1 MRAAGLTPLSVV
13 PELYPMTGHLLHKTL
28 TPLHP
33 FHREFHAHE
42 VVRESRK
49 VWRLILRSPHW
60 NEIRKSVAMI
70 AGGER
75 SRASSVDL
83 THDAISAIV
92 PGTIEYEKLTSLCRS
107 LISWRTG
114 PYQLGELYLDTEW
127 RSHMKWDRISPMI
140 PRKPNMRVADVG
152 CSNGYF
158 LHKLSLLNPEIAIGF
173 DPVERCWLQFALLQA
188 ILQTPNLAFV
198 PMGVLSLNAFPQF
211 FDFISCMGVIYH
223 QRDQA
228 LAVRRLYDATRS
240 GGHVLLESLVV
251 PHDEPLTISP
261 PNRYAKMRNA
271 WTIPSAASLETLFGA
286 AGFKDVEVRS
296 FGPLNTEEQR
306 STTFAPYE
314 SLSDF
319 LDPSDPT
326 TTVEGHPAPHTAAV
340 IGRK

>member
-1 MRAAGLTPLSVV
+1 MTRHPLR
-13 PELYPMTGHLLHKTL
+13 TTL
-28 TPLHP
+28 SPLHP

-42 VVRESRK
+42 VLRESRK
-49 VWRLILRSPHW
+49 VWRLIFRSPHW
-60 NEIRKSVAMI
+60 NEIRKSVSMI
-70 AGGER
+70 ASEEGC
-75 SRASSVDL
+75 RASSLDL
-83 THDAISAIV
+83 TRDTISARV
-92 PGTIEYEKLTSLCRS
+92 SGTIDCEKLTSLCRS

-114 PYQLGELYLDTEW
+114 PYQIGELYLDTEW
-127 RSHMKWDRISPMI
+127 RSHMKWSRISPMI

-198 PMGVLSLNAFPQF
+198 PMGVLSLSAFPQF
-211 FDFISCMGVIYH
+211 FDFILCMGVIYH

-271 WTIPSAASLETLFGA
+271 WTIPSAASLETLFRA

-326 TTVEGHPAPHTAAV
+326 RTVEGHPAPHTAAV